1 MTSADVFTRKQVAK
15 KKDLS
20 LVKNFAPHNMTS
32 SETRPNI

>member
-20 LVKNFAPHNMTS
+20 LVKNLALHSMTS
-32 SETRPNI
+32 PETRPNI